1 MRDNHNNTPTI
12 NVTNIGTHQ
21 YDTNNNAI
29 ISNNTNNNKSYK
41 ATLTGKKTSS
51 VKTSTTTTM
60 RKELMTPVRIQNIRG
75 FDATLAERR
84 KNEEEKAEKKE
95 RDSVSAA
102 NSSGGV
108 EGKTGVRMINM
119 EPSVDERVD
128 RKQVRENAVDAYY
141 RRLAAADVEDV
152 WKQKR
157 PVGGENT
164 LIRPRQKVAREK
176 ISAGS

>member
-1 MRDNHNNTPTI
+1 
-12 NVTNIGTHQ
+12 
-21 YDTNNNAI
+21 
-29 ISNNTNNNKSYK
+29 
-41 ATLTGKKTSS
+41 
-51 VKTSTTTTM
+51 
-60 RKELMTPVRIQNIRG
+60 MTPVRIQNIRG

-84 KNEEEKAEKKE
+84 KNEEEKAEKNE
-95 RDSVSAA
+95 RDRISAA
-102 NSSGGV
+102 MNGRPMGNVGKPKSSSGGI